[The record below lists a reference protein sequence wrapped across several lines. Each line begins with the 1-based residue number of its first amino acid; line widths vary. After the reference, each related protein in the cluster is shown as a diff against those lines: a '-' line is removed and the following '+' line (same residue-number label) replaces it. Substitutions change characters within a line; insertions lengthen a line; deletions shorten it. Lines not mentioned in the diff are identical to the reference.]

1 MNIPIPENLI
11 DQLLTS
17 VRQED
22 ISAAQAI
29 KYIDRVLS
37 TFRRIGLVGQDD
49 ASVLRLLGNI
59 GESYEVLGSLEKA
72 HELYQEALTIAIA
85 QSDQGQC
92 ANLHW
97 KIGRVYRKR
106 NQWHDALEH
115 IRQSRQL
122 YEVANES
129 KGIGRTWVS
138 EGLVQANL
146 GNYSEATH
154 AYHSAI
160 ALAEQVQEESI
171 VSDASVNLGILASI
185 QGDFEKAFLL
195 YQNSLPYYEQSQKT
209 ISIARTYHNIGL
221 TQSARRFWP
230 EALDAFE
237 KSVTIAQEKGDLI
250 LTALNYVHK
259 AAVYLA
265 LNDRTLVATYCAR
278 ALDTF
283 KEVDYPLGI
292 AETYK
297 VLGQLYTQKQD
308 WATAQGLL
316 NESLRLCQQYEKPL
330 GIAEV
335 NREIGKLYHA
345 QNKTEMARDALQT
358 AREQFLQL
366 NAQHDATV
374 TETLLETL

>member
-1 MNIPIPENLI
+1 MNIPIPDNLI
-11 DQLLTS
+11 DQLLAS

-22 ISAAQAI
+22 ISASQAI

-72 HELYQEALTIAIA
+72 QELYQEALHLALS
-85 QSDQGQC
+85 QQDQGQS

-106 NQWHDALEH
+106 NLWNDALQH
-115 IRQSRQL
+115 ISQSRQL
-122 YEVANES
+122 YDIAQET
-129 KGIGRTWVS
+129 KGVGRTWVS
-138 EGLVQANL
+138 EGLVLANL
-146 GNYSEATH
+146 GKYPEASQ

-160 ALAEQVQEESI
+160 ALAEQINEESI
-171 VSDASVNLGILASI
+171 VADASVNLGILASI

-195 YQNSLPYYEQSQKT
+195 YQNSLPYYEQAQKA

-221 TQSARRFWP
+221 TQSARSLWP

-237 KSVTIAQEKGDLI
+237 KSITIAQEKGDLI
-250 LTALNYVHK
+250 LTALNYIHK
-259 AAVYLA
+259 AAVYLS

-278 ALDTF
+278 GLETF

-330 GIAEV
+330 GMAEV
-335 NREIGKLYHA
+335 NREIGKLHMA
-345 QNKTEMARDALQT
+345 QNKIELARDALQ
-358 AREQFLQL
+358 AASEQFLQL

-374 TETLLETL
+374 TQQLLDTL